1 MKALFLL
8 VTLLSLE
15 ILAISPSLKKAILST
30 PAFSKKGLEV
40 GVLVSSLKTGEV
52 LFENGADKLLIPA
65 SVAKVFT
72 SFAVL
77 KKLKP
82 TFTFK
87 TPILIQGS
95 LKEGKLSGDLYL
107 KGSGDP
113 SLVSER
119 MWMLVNELVRS
130 GIKSVTGNIIVDS
143 SYFDD
148 EKTPDSRPVYL
159 KDQAYN
165 APLGALSFNFNT
177 TTIFVRPGDARGDKP
192 KVFTDPDNAYID
204 IVNQANTGSHSSKNT
219 LVVTRTDYVKGDI
232 GDTVLLRGSLPLD
245 VKEVRFYRNIVN
257 PALYTGHMFRTFW
270 EQRGMKFQGNVIEGR
285 VPEGARQ
292 ILEFESLPLWQI
304 VWGLNKF
311 SNNFV
316 ADQLMKRLGAEV
328 FGPPGTREKGIKAVE
343 AALSEIGISPG
354 SYQIIDGSGLT
365 RGTHVS
371 PRHLVKVLSAI
382 YRDFSI
388 SPEFISSLGIA
399 GEDGTLKKRFPN
411 SVERGVLRGKT
422 GSLDGVNSLAGFTE
436 SSSGEP
442 IAFAIILNDPKVK
455 YGRMIPWIDSMV
467 EKIGRFS
474 RK

>member
-1 MKALFLL
+1 MR
-8 VTLLSLE
+8 TLLLIATLSIE
-15 ILAISPSLKKAILST
+15 IFALSPVLKKEMLST
-30 PAFSKKGLEV
+30 PAFSKKGLDV
-40 GVLVSSLKTGEV
+40 GVVVTSLKTGET
-52 LFENGADKLLIPA
+52 LFDHSGDKLMVPA
-65 SVAKVFT
+65 SVAKIFT
-72 SFAVL
+72 SYSVL

-87 TPILIQGS
+87 TDIYTQGV
-95 LKEGKLSGDLYL
+95 LKDGKLSGDLFL
-107 KGSGDP
+107 KGGGDP

-130 GIKSVTGNIIVDS
+130 GIKSITGNIVVDAS
-143 SYFDD
+143 FFDD
-148 EKTPDSRPVYL
+148 ERTPESRPVYL

-177 TTIFVRPGDARGDKP
+177 TTIFVRPGDEAGGKP

-204 IVNQANTGSHSSKNT
+204 IVNQATTGASHSKNT
-219 LVVTRTDYVKGDI
+219 LTVNRTEFVKGDI
-232 GDTVLLRGSLPLD
+232 GDTVLLRGSIPLQG
-245 VKEVRFYRNIVN
+245 KEQRFYRNIVN

-270 EQRGMKFQGNVIEGR
+270 ETRGMKLQGNVMEGITPPQAKL
-285 VPEGARQ
+285 V
-292 ILEFESLPLWQI
+292 LEYESLPLWQI

-328 FGPPGTREKGIKAVE
+328 YGPPGTRQKGMQ
-343 AALSEIGISPG
+343 ALQATLGEVGIQPG
-354 SYQIIDGSGLT
+354 SYEIIDGSGLT

-371 PRHLVKVLSAI
+371 ARQLVKVLAAI
-382 YRDFSI
+382 HKDFSI

-411 SVERGVLRGKT
+411 SSLRGVLRAKT
-422 GSLDGVNSLAGFTE
+422 GSLDGVNSLAGFAETAG
-436 SSSGEP
+436 GEP
-442 IAFAIILNDPKVK
+442 VAFAVILNDAKMK
-455 YGRMIPWIDSMV
+455 YGSMIPWIDKMV